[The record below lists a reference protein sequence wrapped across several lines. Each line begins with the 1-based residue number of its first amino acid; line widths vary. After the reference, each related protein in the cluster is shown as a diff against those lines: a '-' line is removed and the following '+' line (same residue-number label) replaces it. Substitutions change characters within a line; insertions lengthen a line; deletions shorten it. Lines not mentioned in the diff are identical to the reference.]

1 MMKAPTDSTSNS
13 AVLMANAVWKQSAAL
28 EVVSSQRSG
37 TPLSTRLSSRLL
49 LSDTCGEKTAIY
61 LGDLAPGSGLASL
74 WQQDGSVKLLM
85 TSPLAGNL
93 VDYPYVGMQAG
104 HHPFSHQSTHV
115 LCVCVCVAGVEV
127 NGSNILWNQNA
138 DVAIILETPAT
149 TKGAVP
155 LIIFGVCVF
164 V

>member
-1 MMKAPTDSTSNS
+1 
-13 AVLMANAVWKQSAAL
+13 VLIANAVWKQSAAL
-28 EVVSSQRSG
+28 EVAASQRSG
-37 TPLSTRLSSRLL
+37 TPLCTRLSSRLL

-61 LGDLAPGSGLASL
+61 LGDLAPGLGLASL

-104 HHPFSHQSTHV
+104 HHPFSHQSTYV
-115 LCVCVCVAGVEV
+115 LCVRVAGVEF
-127 NGSNILWNQNA
+127 NGSILWNQNA